1 MTNFDESVDFI
12 VVGSGG
18 GAMCGALT
26 MRAEGKSVLVLEKSD
41 LVGGTTA
48 RSGGVMWIPNNRFL
62 KRDGIDDSVEKALT
76 YLEGL
81 CATAEQEG
89 GESTPGSTPLK
100 RRTYVEQA
108 AQMIEFLLAQGIEI
122 DRYPYWP
129 DYYDE
134 RPGGL
139 EVGRCVGAALFDIN
153 QLGEWKDKLRPG
165 FTHLPI
171 TVDEGLL
178 IPNFKRCW
186 LSFRIA
192 LTVVGR
198 SIYAKLTGKHF
209 VTAGEALQGRLLQ
222 ALLKAGVDLRT
233 ETPVTDLIVDN
244 GVVNGAVTGVL
255 TVKDG
260 KPWRIGARHGVLVGA
275 GGFAH
280 NQAMRDQYLPGTSDL
295 WTSAAPTDT
304 GEMMQAMMRHGAAVA
319 QMNEMVGN
327 QCTLLP
333 GSQRGE
339 IRFGVQGAT
348 AKPHAIVVDQSG
360 VRYQNE
366 GGSYMGFCKN
376 MLERNKTVAA
386 VPSWGVVDSQFMK
399 KYMLAG
405 TMPGSK
411 KPDEW
416 YSSGYLKKADTVAEL
431 AQLMGVDPAA
441 LTATVERFNGFVDAN
456 CDADFGRGNRAYDRW
471 LGDFLHKPSPTLGR
485 IERGP
490 FYAFQIVPGDVSTY
504 GGVVTDEHAR
514 VLRDDGSAI
523 EGLYATGVSTAS
535 VMGRVYPGAG
545 SSVGPAL
552 TWGYVAARHAAGVE
566 NRGGAPLL
574 QDI

>member
-1 MTNFDESVDFI
+1 MTNVDERVDFI

-18 GAMCGALT
+18 GAMSGALA
-26 MRAEGKSVLVLEKSD
+26 MLAQGKTVVMLEKSD

-62 KRDGIDDSVEKALT
+62 KRDGIADSVDNALT

-81 CATAEQEG
+81 CADAAVN
-89 GESTPGSTPLK
+89 GEPTPGSTPLK
-100 RRTYVEQA
+100 RRTYVERA
-108 AQMIEFLLAQGIEI
+108 SEMIDFLLSQGIKI

-129 DYYDE
+129 DYYDD

-139 EVGRCVGAALFDIN
+139 EVGRCVGAALFDVN
-153 QLGEWKDKLRPG
+153 ELGEWKSKLRPG
-165 FTHLPI
+165 FTPLPI

-192 LTVVGR
+192 MTVVARGF
-198 SIYAKLTGKHF
+198 YARLTGKHY
-209 VTAGEALQGRLLQ
+209 VTAGAALQGRMLQ
-222 ALLKAGVDLRT
+222 AVLNAGVSLRT
-233 ETPVTDLIVDN
+233 ETAVTDLLVDN
-244 GVVNGAVTGVL
+244 GTVTGVL
-255 TVKDG
+255 TLKDG
-260 KPWRIGARHGVLVGA
+260 KPWRIGARTGVLVGA

-304 GEMMQAMMRHGAAVA
+304 GEMIQTMMRHGAAVA
-319 QMNEMVGN
+319 QMDEMVGN

-333 GSQRGE
+333 NSKRGE
-339 IRFGVQGAT
+339 IRMGVQGAT
-348 AKPHAIVVDQSG
+348 AKPHAIVVDQTG
-360 VRYQNE
+360 VRYLNE
-366 GGSYMGFCKN
+366 GGSYMAFCKA
-376 MLERNKTVAA
+376 MLERNKSVPA

-411 KPDEW
+411 KPDSW
-416 YSSGYLKKADTVAEL
+416 FTSGFLKKADSLAEL
-431 AQLMGVDPAA
+431 AQLMSVEPSN
-441 LTATVERFNGFVDAN
+441 LQATVERFNGFVDAN

-471 LGDFLHKPSPTLGR
+471 LGDFLHKPSETLGK
-485 IERGP
+485 IDKGP

-504 GGVVTDEHAR
+504 GGVVTDEYAR
-514 VLRDDGSAI
+514 VMREDGSVIA
-523 EGLYATGVSTAS
+523 GLYATGVSTAS

-552 TWGYVAARHAAGVE
+552 TWGYVAARHAA
-566 NRGGAPLL
+566 
-574 QDI
+574 QK